1 MQLINDL
8 TFTEHYASDHI
19 DSGFVHTQAVV
30 VLDHIPQED
39 QEAVLQIHPAAG
51 EGNCCPAV
59 VRIGKE
65 GKAVSSQ
72 RKEAY
77 LQAGVVDHY
86 WKVGMKGT
94 GRVVVDHCRRALIG
108 HSLVEGRRN
117 PAVDLVVDL
126 VVVVTLMVVVDDRR
140 VLIAFVVLDQDVALV
155 HCFLES
161 RSRFHHLLNE
171 MIRIRYFESHLD
183 LVMAV
188 IVANQLQIQHQLIRI
203 LVTSSNHSER

>member
-1 MQLINDL
+1 MQPINDL
-8 TFTEHYASDHI
+8 TLTEHYASGHI
-19 DSGFVHTQAVV
+19 DSGFAHTQAVV

-39 QEAVLQIHPAAG
+39 QEAVLQIHPAAE
-51 EGNCCPAV
+51 EGNYCPAV
-59 VRIGKE
+59 VRIGKV

-77 LQAGVVDHY
+77 LQAEVVDHY

-94 GRVVVDHCRRALIG
+94 GRVVVDHCRKALTG

-117 PAVDLVVDL
+117 PAVDLVG
-126 VVVVTLMVVVDDRR
+126 VVTLMVVVDDRR
-140 VLIAFVVLDQDVALV
+140 VLIAFVVHDLDVALV

-161 RSRFHHLLNE
+161 RNRCHPSE
-171 MIRIRYFESHLD
+171 MVRIRYFESHPD
-183 LVMAV
+183 LAMAV
-188 IVANQLQIQHQLIRI
+188 ISANQPQLQRQLIRI

>member
-8 TFTEHYASDHI
+8 TLTKHASGHT
-19 DSGFVHTQAVV
+19 DSDFAHTQAVV
-30 VLDHIPQED
+30 VLDHIPQEG
-39 QEAVLQIHPAAG
+39 QAAVLQIHPAAE
-51 EGNCCPAV
+51 EGNYCPAV

-65 GKAVSSQ
+65 GKAVSSR

-77 LQAGVVDHY
+77 LQAGVVGHY

-94 GRVVVDHCRRALIG
+94 GRVEVDHCRTALIG

-117 PAVDLVVDL
+117 PAVDLVG
-126 VVVVTLMVVVDDRR
+126 VVTLMVVVVDDRR
-140 VLIAFVVLDQDVALV
+140 VLIAFVVHDLDVALV
-155 HCFLES
+155 HCFLEI

-171 MIRIRYFESHLD
+171 MVRIRYFESHLG
-183 LVMAV
+183 LVVAV
-188 IVANQLQIQHQLIRI
+188 TFANQLQIQHQLIRI

>member
-8 TFTEHYASDHI
+8 TLTEHASGHT
-19 DSGFVHTQAVV
+19 DSDFVHTQAVV
-30 VLDHIPQED
+30 VLDHIPQEG
-39 QEAVLQIHPAAG
+39 QMEALRNHPAAE
-51 EGNCCPAV
+51 EGNCCLAV

-77 LQAGVVDHY
+77 LRAGVVGHY
-86 WKVGMKGT
+86 WKVGMKGI

-161 RSRFHHLLNE
+161 RSRFHHLLSE
-171 MIRIRYFESHLD
+171 MVRIRYFESHLD

-188 IVANQLQIQHQLIRI
+188 TFANQLQIQRQMIRI

>member
-1 MQLINDL
+1 MQPINDL
-8 TFTEHYASDHI
+8 TLTEHYASGHI
-19 DSGFVHTQAVV
+19 DSGFAHTQAVV

-39 QEAVLQIHPAAG
+39 QEAVLQIHPAAE
-51 EGNCCPAV
+51 EGNYCPAV

-77 LQAGVVDHY
+77 LQAGVVGHY

-94 GRVVVDHCRRALIG
+94 GRVEVDHCRRALVG

-117 PAVDLVVDL
+117 PAVAL

-140 VLIAFVVLDQDVALV
+140 VLIAFVVHDLDVALV
-155 HCFLES
+155 HCFLEI
-161 RSRFHHLLNE
+161 RSRFHHLLSE
-171 MIRIRYFESHLD
+171 MVRIHYFESHLD
-183 LVMAV
+183 SVMAV
-188 IVANQLQIQHQLIRI
+188 ISANQLQSQR
-203 LVTSSNHSER
+203 

>member
-1 MQLINDL
+1 MQPINDL
-8 TFTEHYASDHI
+8 TLTEHYASGRI
-19 DSGFVHTQAVV
+19 DSDLGSVHIQAAV
-30 VLDHIPQED
+30 VLDHIPQEG
-39 QEAVLQIHPAAG
+39 QVAVLQIRPAAE
-51 EGNCCPAV
+51 EGNYCPAV

-77 LQAGVVDHY
+77 LQAGVVGHY

-94 GRVVVDHCRRALIG
+94 GRVEVDRCRRALIG
-108 HSLVEGRRN
+108 HSLVEDRRN
-117 PAVDLVVDL
+117 PAVDL

-140 VLIAFVVLDQDVALV
+140 VLIAFVAHDLDVALV

-171 MIRIRYFESHLD
+171 MVRIRYFELHLD

-188 IVANQLQIQHQLIRI
+188 TFANQLQMQRQMIRI

>member
-8 TFTEHYASDHI
+8 TLTEHYASGHI
-19 DSGFVHTQAVV
+19 DSGFVHTQAAV

-39 QEAVLQIHPAAG
+39 QVAVLQIRPAAE
-51 EGNCCPAV
+51 EGNYCRAV
-59 VRIGKE
+59 VGIGKE
-65 GKAVSSQ
+65 GRAVLSQ
-72 RKEAY
+72 QKEAY
-77 LQAGVVDHY
+77 LQAEVVGHY

-94 GRVVVDHCRRALIG
+94 GRVAVEHCRRALIAHTHLQG
-108 HSLVEGRRN
+108 VRRTPVEG
-117 PAVDLVVDL
+117 L

-140 VLIAFVVLDQDVALV
+140 ALIAFVVHDLDVALI
-155 HCFLES
+155 HYFRES

-171 MIRIRYFESHLD
+171 MVRIRYFESHLD

-188 IVANQLQIQHQLIRI
+188 IVANQLQIQRQMLRI